1 MEMMN
6 SKQLTL
12 VADSGSTKTDWM
24 VAETGQTFH
33 TQGLNPVLMSEE
45 DIVDILQQELVPQL
59 DVLLPQMVSGCS
71 LSVFFYGAGV
81 RPDAK
86 GTMQRAIVRAVGYQE
101 LVAGRTWAEQPKVSA
116 ASDLLGA
123 ARALCGH
130 HEGIACILGTGA
142 NSCLFDGEQIVAN
155 TPALGFILGD
165 EGGGAALGKR
175 FLNAIFKGL
184 LPAAMRDDF
193 LAATGLTLND
203 VIRRVYREPMP
214 NRFLASTSLYI
225 SGHLDDEALRSLVV
239 DNFRQFFS
247 HNITPYG
254 RRDLPVGFVG
264 SIAAHY
270 ETLLREAAEA
280 EGYQLGPILRSP
292 IRSLCDYH
300 LGKL

>member
-1 MEMMN
+1 MMN

-45 DIVDILQQELVPQL
+45 DIVGILQQELVPQL
-59 DVLLPQMVSGCS
+59 DVLLPQMVAGCS

-81 RPDAK
+81 RPDAE
-86 GTMQRAIVRAVGYQE
+86 GIMQRAIARAVGYQE
-101 LVAGRTWAEQPKVSA
+101 LVAGRTWAEQPEVRA

-130 HEGIACILGTGA
+130 REGIACILGTGA

-193 LAATGLTLND
+193 LASTGLTLND

-225 SGHLDDEALRSLVV
+225 SEHLDVPALRELVKQ
-239 DNFRQFFS
+239 NFRDFF
-247 HNITPYG
+247 HKNIAQYG
-254 RRDLPVGFVG
+254 RHDLPVGAIG
-264 SIAAHY
+264 SIAYHY
-270 ETLLREAAEA
+270 RDLLQEVAAE
-280 EGYQLGPILRSP
+280 EGYKLSTVAKSP
-292 IRSLCDYH
+292 MEGLVTYH
-300 LGKL
+300 LMK

>member
-45 DIVDILQQELVPQL
+45 DIVGILQQELVPQL
-59 DVLLPQMVSGCS
+59 DVLLPQMVAGCS

-81 RPDAK
+81 RPDAE
-86 GTMQRAIVRAVGYQE
+86 GIMQRAIGRAVGYQE
-101 LVAGRTWAEQPKVSA
+101 LVAGRTWAEQTEVRA

-142 NSCLFDGEQIVAN
+142 NSCLFDGEKIVAN

-165 EGGGAALGKR
+165 EGGGAALG
-175 FLNAIFKGL
+175 

-225 SGHLDDEALRSLVV
+225 SGHLDNDALRSLVV

-270 ETLLREAAEA
+270 ETLLHEAAEA

-292 IRSLCDYH
+292 ISSLCDYH